1 MNRSFHR
8 CRQIGLIKGLKNDA
22 DSKII
27 IVRAR
32 IIRMVNLIL
41 TLWRKDI
48 QERGIVAKNMWFEVS
63 KFSELARGGVN

>member
-1 MNRSFHR
+1 MR
-8 CRQIGLIKGLKNDA
+8 LIKGLKNDA

-41 TLWRKDI
+41 TLWRKDL
-48 QERGIVAKNMWFEVS
+48 QETGNVAKNMWLEVN